1 MAMAKSAVISLTIM
15 ALLGASV
22 AATTYTVGDN
32 AGWTTQGKVD
42 YYSWVDGK
50 EFKVGDTLVF
60 KYNNAMHDVHEVTE
74 ADYVACNA
82 KASIKHHISGSDAI
96 TLNAPGIYYFICG
109 IPGHCQAGQR
119 LRIEVESDGS
129 PGASPSAAPGQS
141 PTTSSTS
148 TGGSASTVPPGG
160 GSGSTPPSSSSALLP
175 YSLHT
180 FEVMLSNYWNP
191 NTLCP
196 MFQVLLFHRGWGS
209 RVRI

>member
-1 MAMAKSAVISLTIM
+1 
-15 ALLGASV
+15 
-22 AATTYTVGDN
+22 
-32 AGWTTQGKVD
+32 
-42 YYSWVDGK
+42 
-50 EFKVGDTLVF
+50 
-60 KYNNAMHDVHEVTE
+60 MHDVHEVTE

-196 MFQVLLFHRGWGS
+196 MFQEYSARSQMHPPRGHSGTRTPARSIRPFLLKVEGERPSLLLGA
-209 RVRI
+209 

>member
-1 MAMAKSAVISLTIM
+1 MAAVKSAVISLTIM
-15 ALLGASV
+15 ALFGASV

-74 ADYVACNA
+74 ADYVAC
-82 KASIKHHISGSDAI
+82 SDAI

-109 IPGHCQAGQR
+109 IPGHCQASQR
-119 LRIEVESDGS
+119 LRNEVESDGS

>member
-1 MAMAKSAVISLTIM
+1 
-15 ALLGASV
+15 
-22 AATTYTVGDN
+22 
-32 AGWTTQGKVD
+32 
-42 YYSWVDGK
+42 
-50 EFKVGDTLVF
+50 
-60 KYNNAMHDVHEVTE
+60 MHDVHEVTE

-148 TGGSASTVPPGG
+148 SGGSASTVPPGG
-160 GSGSTPPSSSSALLP
+160 DSGSTPPSSSSALLP

-180 FEVMLSNYWNP
+180 FLAAPGMLA
-191 NTLCP
+191 
-196 MFQVLLFHRGWGS
+196 VLLAGFA
-209 RVRI
+209 